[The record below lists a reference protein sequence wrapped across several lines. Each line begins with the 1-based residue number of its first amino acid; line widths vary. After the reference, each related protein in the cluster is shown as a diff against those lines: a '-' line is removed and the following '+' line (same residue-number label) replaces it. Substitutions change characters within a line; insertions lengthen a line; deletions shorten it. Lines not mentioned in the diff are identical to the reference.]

1 LTRGDAEK
9 QGIDV
14 GVLGESEAE
23 KLVRYF
29 QQRVDGKNMYQKTAA
44 TACNMSPSTFNN
56 KDAQWISQGKPAFLA
71 LKSTSRGGRPKLLN
85 EGQLENFKIEVGKRS
100 MEGRGYTLKSGEFAH
115 DLRKYARATLKDAG
129 DQHYNTKQ
137 LVMSERVVSA

>member
-1 LTRGDAEK
+1 MRA
-9 QGIDV
+9 
-14 GVLGESEAE
+14 
-23 KLVRYF
+23 R
-29 QQRVDGKNMYQKTAA
+29 RKNW
-44 TACNMSPSTFNN
+44 SDTFNVSMGRTCT
-56 KDAQWISQGKPAFLA
+56 KQLQQQHATCRHLA
-71 LKSTSRGGRPKLLN
+71 RKSTSRGGRPTLLH
-85 EGQLENFKIEVGKRS
+85 EGQLENCKIEVGKRS